1 MSKSSELMNAKKVK
15 PNNQPNEKLKIAVS
29 DNLDISV
36 KLKDFIFFQS
46 SKKTFLYDISFN
58 L

>member
-15 PNNQPNEKLKIAVS
+15 PNNQPNKKLKIAVS

-36 KLKDFIFFQS
+36 RTQDFISFELS
-46 SKKTFLYDISFN
+46 RNKFLDNISIN